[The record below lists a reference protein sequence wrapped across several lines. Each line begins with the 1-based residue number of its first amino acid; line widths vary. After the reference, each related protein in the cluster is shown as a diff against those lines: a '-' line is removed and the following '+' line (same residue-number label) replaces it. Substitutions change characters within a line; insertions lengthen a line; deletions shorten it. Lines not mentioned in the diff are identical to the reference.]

1 MVTEVKKILHKIG
14 LDGAIFYTVLG
25 RIIQGGGGIVSIV
38 FIAGYLTKVEQG
50 YYYTFGSILAI
61 QVFFELGLSGIITQF
76 VAHEFANLK
85 WVNSVTLQGSEES
98 MSRLSSLLHFCVKW
112 FAVVAFVLFFILIL
126 AGLLFFSKF
135 GESNELVSWII
146 PWIIISIA
154 TACSLM
160 VAPILS
166 FLEGLGKVQEVAKIR
181 LIQQCCQISILFFC
195 LFSGFKLYSSPM
207 ASLITLLIAPI
218 YIFFTNNKKLL
229 EFIWLQLKGWV
240 VNYKL
245 EIFPYQ
251 WRIALSW
258 ISGYFMY
265 QLFNPIIFATEGPV
279 VAGQMGITL
288 AVLNGILTI
297 SLSWINTKVPL
308 FSSLIAKKEYSDLDV
323 VFNRTVKQSSAIS
336 LFCLFFLVL
345 VVYLMKIMDV
355 ALGGRFLPLLPLI
368 LLSLATF
375 VNQFVSALATYLR
388 CHKKE
393 PFLIFSIVMGI
404 LTGASTV
411 IFGKF
416 YGVMGIVLGYS
427 MLTVFLSLIWAIVIF
442 HRKKALWHKV

>member
-1 MVTEVKKILHKIG
+1 
-14 LDGAIFYTVLG
+14 
-25 RIIQGGGGIVSIV
+25 
-38 FIAGYLTKVEQG
+38 
-50 YYYTFGSILAI
+50 
-61 QVFFELGLSGIITQF
+61 
-76 VAHEFANLK
+76 
-85 WVNSVTLQGSEES
+85 
-98 MSRLSSLLHFCVKW
+98 
-112 FAVVAFVLFFILIL
+112 
-126 AGLLFFSKF
+126 
-135 GESNELVSWII
+135 
-146 PWIIISIA
+146 
-154 TACSLM
+154 
-160 VAPILS
+160 
-166 FLEGLGKVQEVAKIR
+166 
-181 LIQQCCQISILFFC
+181 
-195 LFSGFKLYSSPM
+195 M

-368 LLSLATF
+368 LLSLATL

>member
-61 QVFFELGLSGIITQF
+61 QVFELGLSGIITQF

-160 VAPILS
+160 IAPILS

-181 LIQQCCQISILFFC
+181 LIQQCCQISILFFVC
-195 LFSGFKLYSSPM
+195 F
-207 ASLITLLIAPI
+207 
-218 YIFFTNNKKLL
+218 
-229 EFIWLQLKGWV
+229 Q
-240 VNYKL
+240 
-245 EIFPYQ
+245 
-251 WRIALSW
+251 ALS
-258 ISGYFMY
+258 S
-265 QLFNPIIFATEGPV
+265 
-279 VAGQMGITL
+279 
-288 AVLNGILTI
+288 IL
-297 SLSWINTKVPL
+297 VPWQ
-308 FSSLIAKKEYSDLDV
+308 V
-323 VFNRTVKQSSAIS
+323 
-336 LFCLFFLVL
+336 
-345 VVYLMKIMDV
+345 
-355 ALGGRFLPLLPLI
+355 
-368 LLSLATF
+368 
-375 VNQFVSALATYLR
+375 
-388 CHKKE
+388 
-393 PFLIFSIVMGI
+393 
-404 LTGASTV
+404 
-411 IFGKF
+411 
-416 YGVMGIVLGYS
+416 
-427 MLTVFLSLIWAIVIF
+427 
-442 HRKKALWHKV
+442 